1 MRSTLRALCP
11 NDDKRHILEG
21 GVHTLAL
28 GHYMIKHFF
37 SRAFDNDMFIQSLK
51 NRKKLILFFFN
62 FKKCS
67 Y

>member
-51 NRKKLILFFFN
+51 NRKN
-62 FKKCS
+62 
-67 Y
+67 